1 MAAEFDE
8 TVFDDDFV
16 RGAAFTEPSAEERI
30 RRPDGREQR
39 RIRRA
44 ARRALRAGAVRP
56 PRRGRRE
63 PSHRRAVLQVIG
75 AVVLLFA
82 ISFALWWYNSAPREP
97 EPVQPIVPTV
107 PGQPPP
113 HPTQEAPGEAPG
125 SPVAP
130 EIPEI

>member
-39 RIRRA
+39 
-44 ARRALRAGAVRP
+44 AGAVRP

-63 PSHRRAVLQVIG
+63 PSHRRAVLQLIG
-75 AVVLLFA
+75 AVVVLFA

-97 EPVQPIVPTV
+97 EPVRPIVPTV
-107 PGQPPP
+107 PEQPAP

-125 SPVAP
+125 SPVMP
-130 EIPEI
+130 EIPEV